1 MPGPGPKGGGG
12 SRHKY
17 KKEPGVDN
25 SDEDESL
32 DTLCDEVGMKSK
44 SCSASDSSQVKVS
57 SPLSSASP
65 SPSKKPHD
73 HHKVDRKN
81 HFVFLNNNIMLQ
93 SKTKER
99 EPTICLGGE
108 LASYDEVKVSL
119 NCHNVIYSAHQ
130 HINLVFYEKQISIN
144 IICPFE
150 KNFMKSSDQVM
161 AQGLSPNPQYKSGN
175 PLLR

>member
-1 MPGPGPKGGGG
+1 MNRMPGPGTKGGGG

-25 SDEDESL
+25 SDDDESL

-44 SCSASDSSQVKVS
+44 SCSASDSPQVKVS

-73 HHKVDRKN
+73 PQKV
-81 HFVFLNNNIMLQ
+81 Q
-93 SKTKER
+93 SQTKER

-108 LASYDEVKVSL
+108 LASYDEVKVSQFYIR
-119 NCHNVIYSAHQ
+119 HIYTSPP
-130 HINLVFYEKQISIN
+130 Y
-144 IICPFE
+144 
-150 KNFMKSSDQVM
+150 FMKSKYPSILFV
-161 AQGLSPNPQYKSGN
+161 
-175 PLLR
+175 LLRKTL

>member
-1 MPGPGPKGGGG
+1 MVWSWWNHLNRMPGPGTKGGGG

-25 SDEDESL
+25 SDDDESL

-44 SCSASDSSQVKVS
+44 SCSASDSPQVKVS

-73 HHKVDRKN
+73 PQ
-81 HFVFLNNNIMLQ
+81 NIQ
-93 SKTKER
+93 SQTKER

-108 LASYDEVKVSL
+108 LASYDEVKVSQFYIR
-119 NCHNVIYSAHQ
+119 HIYSTSPH
-130 HINLVFYEKQISIN
+130 Y
-144 IICPFE
+144 
-150 KNFMKSSDQVM
+150 FMKSKYPSILFV
-161 AQGLSPNPQYKSGN
+161 
-175 PLLR
+175 LLRKTLWNQVTK

>member
-1 MPGPGPKGGGG
+1 MPGPGTKGGGG

-119 NCHNVIYSAHQ
+119 NSHASR
-130 HINLVFYEKQISIN
+130 ISFISVER
-144 IICPFE
+144 PKPPRPE
-150 KNFMKSSDQVM
+150 
-161 AQGLSPNPQYKSGN
+161 A
-175 PLLR
+175 